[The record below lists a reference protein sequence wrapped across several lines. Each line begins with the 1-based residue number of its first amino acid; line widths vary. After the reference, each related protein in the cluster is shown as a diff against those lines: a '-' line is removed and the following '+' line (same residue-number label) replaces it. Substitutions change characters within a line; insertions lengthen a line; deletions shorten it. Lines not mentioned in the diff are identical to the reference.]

1 MSLPP
6 IQRQVSL
13 RPYHTFG
20 TDAFASALAVADQ
33 PETLWALWNHPEFRD
48 RPRMLLG
55 GGSNVLFV
63 RDFDG
68 LVLLNRLG
76 GLAEVDSDGSHVLLR
91 AGAGVLWHHMV
102 HYAVERGWGGLE
114 NLSLIPGLCGAAP
127 MQNIGAYGA
136 ELKDVFHELEALD
149 LQSGEVLRFDRQA
162 CQFGYRESVFKRQAA
177 GHYAILSL
185 TVRLALRPTLNVTYG
200 AIQDTLKQMGI
211 VEPSVSDVSKAVIN
225 IRQSKLPDPAVLG
238 NAGSFFKN
246 PEVGAAQ
253 AAELADRFP
262 GMPQYP
268 GGEGMIKLAAGWL
281 IEQCGWKGKRLGN
294 TGAHAQQ
301 ALVLVNYGGATGAE
315 IWQLACDIREAVL
328 QQFGVT
334 LVPEVNRVG

>member
-1 MSLPP
+1 MSLPD
-6 IQRQVSL
+6 IQRQASL

-20 TDAFASALAVADQ
+20 TDARATALASAESAENL
-33 PETLWALWNHPEFRD
+33 LWLWNHPEFRD
-48 RPRMLLG
+48 RPRLLLG
-55 GGSNVLFV
+55 GGSNMLFV
-63 RDFDG
+63 RDYDG

-76 GLAEVDSDGSHVLLR
+76 GLVEVGRDSSQVLVR
-91 AGAGVLWHHMV
+91 AGAGVSWHQLV
-102 HYAVERGWGGLE
+102 QFTVDRGWGGLE

-127 MQNIGAYGA
+127 MQNIGAYGV

-149 LQSGEVLRFDRQA
+149 LQSGTVLHFDRAA
-162 CQFGYRESVFKRQAA
+162 CQFGYRESVFKRGAA
-177 GHYAILSL
+177 GRYAILSL
-185 TVRLALRPTLNVTYG
+185 TVRLALSPELNLTYG
-200 AIQDTLKQMGI
+200 AIKDTLEQMSI
-211 VEPSVSDVSKAVIN
+211 AEPSVRDVSQAVIH

-246 PEVGAAQ
+246 PEVSV
-253 AAELADRFP
+253 ELAGELAERFA
-262 GMPQYP
+262 GMPQYSTAD
-268 GGEGMIKLAAGWL
+268 GAVKLAAGWL
-281 IEQCGWKGKRLGN
+281 IEQCGFKGKRIGN

-301 ALVLVNYGGATGAE
+301 ALVLVNYGGASGAE